1 MNFQFDI
8 KELLV
13 RLFKYLFE
21 GIVVATAAFLI
32 PGRKLPAREFLLI
45 GLIAAATFSILDMLA
60 PAFAG
65 GARSGAAFGIGANL
79 AGFPAMG
86 GPNPNGMFQFG

>member
-1 MNFQFDI
+1 MQDFEFDV
-8 KELLV
+8 KEILV

-21 GIVVATAAFLI
+21 GIVVAFAAYMI
-32 PGRKLPAREFLLI
+32 PGKKLPPREFLII
-45 GLIAAATFSILDMLA
+45 GLIAAATFSILDLFA

-79 AGFPAMG
+79 VGFPGAN
-86 GPNPNGMFQFG
+86 PNPGAYA